1 MGISKDLLRTRGK
14 TGPVGEDSSMPPSGG
29 TSWPDIM
36 DRDAEQ
42 NENQA
47 KGPVRRSWASVLGT
61 SLPPRDDRNVLEVV
75 LEKDS
80 RGSFTVSESEC
91 AHMMKKLGLDERPGV
106 HVEAVQICPQGRG
119 VIYITLK
126 KEIDITRFC
135 RYDVLEVSASGI
147 RAVLVKPAVKKEV
160 IVSAKG
166 IHPNTRDS
174 VVLDYLARFGK
185 LSTNKVVYGVY
196 SEGPL
201 KGLRNGNRSYKLE
214 IRPGVNLGSYHY
226 IDSQKVTFKY
236 PGQQQTCARC
246 FKTSQSCRGK
256 GVARRCEVEGGE
268 KVEFPDY
275 ILDLWS
281 RIGYSPGSLEIECI
295 QGLEESDPYLAQQ
308 SVEGFTPMKIPTQ
321 DTDKFTGV
329 SLKQFPPQMDH
340 GEIVEFLVKCGV
352 PESKKE
358 NININSNGKAIIK
371 DLTNNDCLTLIDAIH
386 GKKYFGQKMFCNGF
400 IPLTPEKADSEKNK
414 NKDNNDAKSP
424 SLPEITTAGVSANTP
439 PSPAQAS
446 SPAPTSAPSTSGP
459 ASSHP
464 TAMLL
469 KSFPPVQITVDQQD
483 AEYTPLGI
491 GKEEFNCHSPNSAQ
505 KGIGCTTLGSGEDEV
520 DCHSPNSA
528 QRDAEY
534 TPQGTGKDQLDC
546 HSSNSHEILENP
558 DFPSNSALVR
568 RHSLS
573 LMDRTPPPNSIAADI
588 LGSNLSFQAAKAL
601 WTKIAEVQDS
611 LSDFKSCVSSGS
623 SSDESADDLK
633 KVENVKYVTANE
645 RKREKRKKRKLTQTP
660 DKDQFLLKKA
670 NLQASPQ

>member
-1 MGISKDLLRTRGK
+1 M
-14 TGPVGEDSSMPPSGG
+14 
-29 TSWPDIM
+29 
-36 DRDAEQ
+36 
-42 NENQA
+42 
-47 KGPVRRSWASVLGT
+47 
-61 SLPPRDDRNVLEVV
+61 
-75 LEKDS
+75 
-80 RGSFTVSESEC
+80 
-91 AHMMKKLGLDERPGV
+91 
-106 HVEAVQICPQGRG
+106 
-119 VIYITLK
+119 
-126 KEIDITRFC
+126 
-135 RYDVLEVSASGI
+135 
-147 RAVLVKPAVKKEV
+147 
-160 IVSAKG
+160 IV
-166 IHPNTRDS
+166 
-174 VVLDYLARFGK
+174 YL
-185 LSTNKVVYGVY
+185 
-196 SEGPL
+196 
-201 KGLRNGNRSYKLE
+201 
-214 IRPGVNLGSYHY
+214 
-226 IDSQKVTFKY
+226 
-236 PGQQQTCARC
+236 
-246 FKTSQSCRGK
+246 
-256 GVARRCEVEGGE
+256 
-268 KVEFPDY
+268 
-275 ILDLWS
+275 
-281 RIGYSPGSLEIECI
+281 
-295 QGLEESDPYLAQQ
+295 
-308 SVEGFTPMKIPTQ
+308 
-321 DTDKFTGV
+321 
-329 SLKQFPPQMDH
+329 
-340 GEIVEFLVKCGV
+340 
-352 PESKKE
+352 
-358 NININSNGKAIIK
+358 
-371 DLTNNDCLTLIDAIH
+371 DCLTLIDAIH

-414 NKDNNDAKSP
+414 NKDDNDAKSP
-424 SLPEITTAGVSANTP
+424 SLPEITSAGVSANTP

-491 GKEEFNCHSPNSAQ
+491 GKEEFN
-505 KGIGCTTLGSGEDEV
+505 
-520 DCHSPNSA
+520 CHSPNSA